1 VTHPMNKF
9 EFDASTLPD
18 PELNPLLNPILGAH
32 MGRWAEVYFT
42 NPPEKRGQAISELLR
57 ELKHTSPSESAS
69 IQVIDDERVA
79 EKTETAA
86 EPDSFP
92 TAPEPLRTCSV
103 CAHNNSAEQRF
114 CGMCGAPLETS
125 AWSYP
130 PEIAEALQI
139 PTAQWSEPEPSLG
152 NNPRALGNNPLEHA
166 IEPAVSS
173 TAVGAGR
180 DALGPA
186 WALPERSLPHFSM
199 ESEPVSHRYRPY
211 AGVALAILLALL
223 VYMGWRGARA
233 ISGSAGTPP
242 APARA
247 IPPAQPVPAASALPL
262 PAASAQ
268 PSTTATTS
276 SDENPPKSPVRSTN
290 QEAATSRKNR
300 PASAQP
306 ATLIVPMPA
315 RSSAVAVDE
324 SGAEDLATAET
335 YLNGTRG
342 VPRHSG
348 EAADWLWKAVGKG
361 NLAATLAL
369 SDLYLRGD
377 GVPKSCDQARLL
389 LDAAARKGGRAAA
402 DRLRNLRAFGCE

>member
-9 EFDASTLPD
+9 EFDESTLPD

-57 ELKHTSPSESAS
+57 ELKNNSPSESAS
-69 IQVIDDERVA
+69 IQVIDVERVA
-79 EKTETAA
+79 EKTETAV
-86 EPDSFP
+86 EPDSFR

-103 CAHNNSAEQRF
+103 CAHYNSAEQRF

-130 PEIAEALQI
+130 PEIAEGLQI
-139 PTAQWSEPEPSLG
+139 PTAHWSEPEPSLG
-152 NNPRALGNNPLEHA
+152 NPLEHEIEPA
-166 IEPAVSS
+166 VEPAVSS
-173 TAVGAGR
+173 TAIGEGR
-180 DALGPA
+180 GALGPA
-186 WALPERSLPHFSM
+186 WALPERSLPHFSV
-199 ESEPVSHRYRPY
+199 ESEPVPHRYRPY

-223 VYMGWRGARA
+223 VYMGWRGTRA
-233 ISGSAGTPP
+233 ISGTAGAPS

-247 IPPAQPVPAASALPL
+247 IPPAQPL

-268 PSTTATTS
+268 PSTADTTS
-276 SDENPPKSPVRSTN
+276 SGDNPPQSPVRSAN
-290 QEAATSRKNR
+290 QAAATSRKNR
-300 PASAQP
+300 PAGAQP
-306 ATLIVPMPA
+306 ASLIVPMPA
-315 RSSAVAVDE
+315 TSSAVAVDE
-324 SGAEDLATAET
+324 SGAEDLATAEK

-348 EAADWLWKAVGKG
+348 EAAEWLWKAVGKG

-402 DRLRNLRAFGCE
+402 DRLRNLPAFGCE